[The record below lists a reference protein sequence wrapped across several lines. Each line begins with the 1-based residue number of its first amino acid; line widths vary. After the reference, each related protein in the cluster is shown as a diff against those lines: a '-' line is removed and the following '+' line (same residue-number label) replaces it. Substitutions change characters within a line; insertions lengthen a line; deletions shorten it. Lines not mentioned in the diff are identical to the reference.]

1 MTDAE
6 YDQMLHLEEKENR
19 GTLTCEERKEL
30 IDLQLKWCAAKVV
43 EIKERL

>member
-30 IDLQLKWCAAKVV
+30 VALQLKWCAANVV
-43 EIKERL
+43 EIKGWL